1 MRTHAV
7 ALLLVSLFAVTLSRD
22 LHRRDANSEVDGAL
36 LEIFARA
43 LEEGKLDSNDQVQEA
58 RKNIMRRFWL
68 SGPLG
73 GLPWGGR

>member
-1 MRTHAV
+1 MRNHAV
-7 ALLLVSLFAVTLSRD
+7 VLLLVSLFAVTLSRD

-43 LEEGKLDSNDQVQEA
+43 LEEGKLDSNDQFQEA
-58 RKNIMRRFWL
+58 RRNIMRRFWL
-68 SGPLG
+68 SGPFG